1 MKIATY
7 LPIIVALLMSGAAW
21 GQEGAAPPASE
32 ELPAEETQPVAKDRV
47 TVQTITS
54 YLDRMNYVYKLDKS
68 VKVPEIEL
76 LMRGDNGNYQLRI
89 FIDDPRKVVYMCI
102 NRLMTIPDSH
112 PRKSAVLQRLME
124 LNWELLIGKYEWD
137 KSDGEAR
144 LSYTFSTENGLGY
157 EAFVACFQLLV
168 LTADRDYP
176 KLMRLMWA
184 PEEKPA
190 EPLAAGKPE
199 ESAKEKVT
207 APKEEPPAKEETP
220 AKEEALSKPEA
231 PAKAGT
237 PPKEEAPAKEETLS
251 QPEAPTQ
258 EEVVPKQEAP
268 STEAPAQEETSGS
281 VEESELA

>member
-1 MKIATY
+1 MKIARH
-7 LPIIVALLMSGAAW
+7 LPIIVALLMSGAVWA
-21 GQEGAAPPASE
+21 QEEPAPPGSGDV
-32 ELPAEETQPVAKDRV
+32 PAGETQALSKDVV

-54 YLDRMNYVYKLDKS
+54 YLDRMNYVYKVEKS
-68 VKVPEIEL
+68 VKVSDVEL

-137 KSDGEAR
+137 KSDGEVR
-144 LSYTFSTENGLGY
+144 VSYTFSTENGVGY

-168 LTADRDYP
+168 LTADRHYP

-190 EPLAAGKPE
+190 EAAAVGKPE
-199 ESAKEKVT
+199 EGAKEKVT
-207 APKEEPPAKEETP
+207 APKEEPPAKEE
-220 AKEEALSKPEA
+220 ALSKPEA
-231 PAKAGT
+231 PAKEGA
-237 PPKEEAPAKEETLS
+237 PPKGEAPSKEETLAE
-251 QPEAPTQ
+251 PEAPAQ
-258 EEVVPKQEAP
+258 EEVVPRQEAP
-268 STEAPAQEETSGS
+268 PTEAPAQEETSGS
-281 VEESELA
+281 AEESESE

>member
-1 MKIATY
+1 MKIARY
-7 LPIIVALLMSGAAW
+7 LPIIVALLISGAVWA
-21 GQEGAAPPASE
+21 QEEAAPPASE
-32 ELPAEETQPVAKDRV
+32 EVPADETPAAAEDVV

-76 LMRGDNGNYQLRI
+76 LMRGDNANYQLRI
-89 FIDDPRKVVYMCI
+89 FVDDPRKVVYMCI
-102 NRLMTIPDSH
+102 NRLMTIPEAH

-137 KSDGEAR
+137 KTDGEVR

-176 KLMRLMWA
+176 KLMALMWA

-190 EPLAAGKPE
+190 EALAAGKPE
-199 ESAKEKVT
+199 EGAKEKVT
-207 APKEEPPAKEETP
+207 APKEEPSAKEETP
-220 AKEEALSKPEA
+220 SKEEALSKPEA
-231 PAKAGT
+231 PG
-237 PPKEEAPAKEETLS
+237 KEEAPSKE
-251 QPEAPTQ
+251 
-258 EEVVPKQEAP
+258 
-268 STEAPAQEETSGS
+268 EAPAQEEAPSAGQT
-281 VEESELA
+281 EAQ

>member
-1 MKIATY
+1 MKIARY
-7 LPIIVALLMSGAAW
+7 LPIIVALLMSGAVRAQ
-21 GQEGAAPPASE
+21 QEPAPPASE
-32 ELPAEETQPVAKDRV
+32 ELPADETQALSKDVV

-190 EPLAAGKPE
+190 EAAVEGKPE
-199 ESAKEKVT
+199 EGAKEKVT

-231 PAKAGT
+231 P
-237 PPKEEAPAKEETLS
+237 PKGEAPSKEETLAE
-251 QPEAPTQ
+251 PEAPTQ

-268 STEAPAQEETSGS
+268 PTEAPAQQETSGS
-281 VEESELA
+281 AEESESE

>member
-1 MKIATY
+1 MTITRY
-7 LPIIVALLMSGAAW
+7 LPIIVALLMSGAVWA
-21 GQEGAAPPASE
+21 QEGAAPPASE

-76 LMRGDNGNYQLRI
+76 LMRGDNANYQLRI

-176 KLMRLMWA
+176 KLMRLIWA

-190 EPLAAGKPE
+190 EPLPVGTPE
-199 ESAKEKVT
+199 EGAKEKVT
-207 APKEEPPAKEETP
+207 APKEETP

-231 PAKAGT
+231 PT
-237 PPKEEAPAKEETLS
+237 KEEAPPKGEAPSKEETVAE
-251 QPEAPTQ
+251 P
-258 EEVVPKQEAP
+258 
-268 STEAPAQEETSGS
+268 EAPAQEEAPSGQ
-281 VEESELA
+281 ETEAE

>member
-1 MKIATY
+1 MKTTRY
-7 LPIIVALLMSGAAW
+7 LPIIVALLMSGAVWA
-21 GQEGAAPPASE
+21 QEEPAPPGSG
-32 ELPAEETQPVAKDRV
+32 ELPAEQTQPVAKDGV
-47 TVQTITS
+47 TVQTVTS

-68 VKVPEIEL
+68 VKVPEIDL

-102 NRLMTIPDSH
+102 NRLMTISDSH
-112 PRKSAVLQRLME
+112 PRKNAVLQRLME

-190 EPLAAGKPE
+190 EPLPAGSLKR
-199 ESAKEKVT
+199 
-207 APKEEPPAKEETP
+207 
-220 AKEEALSKPEA
+220 
-231 PAKAGT
+231 
-237 PPKEEAPAKEETLS
+237 
-251 QPEAPTQ
+251 
-258 EEVVPKQEAP
+258 VPKRRLLHPKKSLLPKKRPPPRKRLSP
-268 STEAPAQEETSGS
+268 SQKLRPRRK
-281 VEESELA
+281 LHLRKKL

>member
-1 MKIATY
+1 MKTATY
-7 LPIIVALLMSGAAW
+7 LPVIVALLMSGAVWAQ
-21 GQEGAAPPASE
+21 QEPAPPASE
-32 ELPAEETQPVAKDRV
+32 ELPADETQGAAEDVV

-76 LMRGDNGNYQLRI
+76 LMRGDNANYQLRI

-184 PEEKPA
+184 SEEKPA

-199 ESAKEKVT
+199 EGAKEKVT

-220 AKEEALSKPEA
+220 SKEEALSKPEA
-231 PAKAGT
+231 PAK
-237 PPKEEAPAKEETLS
+237 EEAPSKEETVAE
-251 QPEAPTQ
+251 P
-258 EEVVPKQEAP
+258 
-268 STEAPAQEETSGS
+268 EAPAQEEAPSG
-281 VEESELA
+281 EQTDAQ

>member
-1 MKIATY
+1 MKIARY
-7 LPIIVALLMSGAAW
+7 LPIIVALLLGSGVWA
-21 GQEGAAPPASE
+21 QEEAVPAG
-32 ELPAEETQPVAKDRV
+32 ETSAVAKDGV

-54 YLDRMNYVYKLDKS
+54 YLERMNYVYKVEKS
-68 VKVPEIEL
+68 IKVPEVEL

-190 EPLAAGKPE
+190 EAPPAGKPE
-199 ESAKEKVT
+199 DGAQEKVT

-231 PAKAGT
+231 PAKEGA
-237 PPKEEAPAKEETLS
+237 PPKEEAPSKEETLAE
-251 QPEAPTQ
+251 PEAPAQ
-258 EEVVPKQEAP
+258 EEVVPRQEAP
-268 STEAPAQEETSGS
+268 PTEAPAQEETSES
-281 VEESELA
+281 AEESELE

>member
-1 MKIATY
+1 MKIARY
-7 LPIIVALLMSGAAW
+7 LPIIVALLISGAVRA
-21 GQEGAAPPASE
+21 QEEPTPPASE
-32 ELPAEETQPVAKDRV
+32 EVPAEETQAVAEDGV

-76 LMRGDNGNYQLRI
+76 LMRGENANYQLRI

-137 KSDGEAR
+137 RSDGEVR

-176 KLMRLMWA
+176 RLMRLMWA

-190 EPLAAGKPE
+190 EALPAGKPE
-199 ESAKEKVT
+199 EGAKEKVT
-207 APKEEPPAKEETP
+207 APKEEPPAKEET
-220 AKEEALSKPEA
+220 LSKPEA
-231 PAKAGT
+231 PAKI
-237 PPKEEAPAKEETLS
+237 EAPAKEEAPSKEETLS
-251 QPEAPTQ
+251 EPEAPTQ
-258 EEVVPKQEAP
+258 EAP
-268 STEAPAQEETSGS
+268 PTEAPAQQETSGS
-281 VEESELA
+281 TEESESE

>member
-1 MKIATY
+1 MKIARY
-7 LPIIVALLMSGAAW
+7 LPIIVALLLSGAVWA
-21 GQEGAAPPASE
+21 QEEPMPPPSGE
-32 ELPAEETQPVAKDRV
+32 VPADETQAIAKDVV
-47 TVQTITS
+47 TVETITS

-76 LMRGDNGNYQLRI
+76 LMRGENGNYQLRI

-124 LNWELLIGKYEWD
+124 LNWQLLIGKYEWD
-137 KSDGEAR
+137 KTDGETR

-190 EPLAAGKPE
+190 EPLPAGKPE
-199 ESAKEKVT
+199 EGAKEKVT
-207 APKEEPPAKEETP
+207 APKEGTP
-220 AKEEALSKPEA
+220 SKEEALSKPEA
-231 PAKAGT
+231 PAKEGA
-237 PPKEEAPAKEETLS
+237 PPKEEALSKEE
-251 QPEAPTQ
+251 APAQ

-268 STEAPAQEETSGS
+268 PTEAPAQEETSESG
-281 VEESELA
+281 EESELE